1 MESMKVLSFH
11 IRGTAPTLMHNG
23 RLADPLDEKAIAL
36 KEITGKRK
44 KTEADQWEMSRIEHE
59 AGLYL
64 NGKGR
69 PYWPTMNIRAM
80 IIAAAKKSKEGTI
93 AKTAFNVVGDT
104 EVIYDGPKTVEGLW
118 KDKRFVNR
126 VRTKMGV
133 GTSVMRT
140 RPIFNEWELKFTI
153 EYFPDLVNK
162 KTVVDWVALAGR
174 VIGLSDWRPQH
185 GLFELVEVLEG

>member
-1 MESMKVLSFH
+1 MEATNVLSFH

-23 RLADPLDEKAIAL
+23 QLADPLNDFSIAL

-64 NGKGR
+64 NNRGR
-69 PYWPTMNIRAM
+69 PYWPALNIRAM
-80 IIAAAKKSKEGTI
+80 IIAAAKKSKEGPV
-93 AKTAFNVVGDT
+93 AKTAINVSGDT
-104 EVIYDGPKTVEGLW
+104 ELIYDGPKTVDGLW

-126 VRTKMGV
+126 VRTKMGA

-140 RPIFNEWELKFTI
+140 RPIFNEWELKFDVPF
-153 EYFPDLVNK
+153 FPDLVNK

-185 GLFELVEVLEG
+185 GLFEVVEVLEG